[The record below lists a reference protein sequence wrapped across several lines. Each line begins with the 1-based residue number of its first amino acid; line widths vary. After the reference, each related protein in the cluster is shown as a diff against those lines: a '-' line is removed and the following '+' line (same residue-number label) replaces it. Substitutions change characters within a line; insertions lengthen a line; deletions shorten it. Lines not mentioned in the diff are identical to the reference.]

1 VPGLLEFYTKV
12 TDKMRKYPELIPT
25 NKYFEMTREE

>member
-12 TDKMRKYPELIPT
+12 TDKMKKYPELIPT